1 LRTAH
6 LREPAGVL
14 GRTVVVYFNLPA
26 ALLAASLVSS
36 AASSSLT
43 HYTHDTG
50 FTNASLSGTSLK
62 RSTGFLIRMYVDD
75 NDETWPLAYDS
86 AVGGHPNCEWWYAV
100 GGGRNGS
107 TTECEE
113 YFLCP
118 TYGSARLKGSTRP
131 GSYGWNIYGT
141 GTLTGPQHYGLGYRM
156 SDMRTGLS
164 GCHKNA
170 TIDEPTNTI
179 AIGDSREADYGGNG
193 IYIIGHSSMTYM
205 PTCHRDGER
214 GQIGGGDTQY
224 SMVWAVCG
232 SVQQLCFVL
241 RDELTAVQFVV
252 GSFTPD
258 QFPVA
263 SLFGDYS
270 AAKQ

>member
-1 LRTAH
+1 
-6 LREPAGVL
+6 
-14 GRTVVVYFNLPA
+14 
-26 ALLAASLVSS
+26 
-36 AASSSLT
+36 
-43 HYTHDTG
+43 
-50 FTNASLSGTSLK
+50 
-62 RSTGFLIRMYVDD
+62 MYVDD

-205 PTCHRDGER
+205 PTCHRDG
-214 GQIGGGDTQY
+214 GN
-224 SMVWAVCG
+224 
-232 SVQQLCFVL
+232 
-241 RDELTAVQFVV
+241 
-252 GSFTPD
+252 
-258 QFPVA
+258 
-263 SLFGDYS
+263 FGFCDGHVEWFS
-270 AAKQ
+270 ARSIYRSDLWNVDK